1 MLCAIYSLKS
11 RATYLYQLHQLIS
24 QMTKNRQNK
33 IYLVTNHGNQGLQ
46 LYHNLPQ
53 TTWGQNTKHSG
64 QWCYLEKPKVII
76 SFLQSKENC
85 KAKRNPKD
93 AGVCIYKKQ
102 WKSLIFLC
110 QVVGTFIIVIKHW
123 KMQHFLDL
131 LKLKYKLTKFSI
143 YDDVWL
149 KHNPVLRVWNQDLVK
164 KHSGNTQLQVIYIYL
179 QNPEVWVLVR
189 V

>member
-1 MLCAIYSLKS
+1 MQGYASTKNTIKN
-11 RATYLYQLHQLIS
+11 LHQGTHQEIFWP
-24 QMTKNRQNK
+24 
-33 IYLVTNHGNQGLQ
+33 YLSLSLSLPPPLLQ
-46 LYHNLPQ
+46 QLLH
-53 TTWGQNTKHSG
+53 
-64 QWCYLEKPKVII
+64 
-76 SFLQSKENC
+76 
-85 KAKRNPKD
+85 
-93 AGVCIYKKQ
+93 

-179 QNPEVWVLVR
+179 QNPEVWCTSPCEGLGVFSLSQFNSK
-189 V
+189 